1 MATVLIV
8 DDEQSIRE
16 TLSEF
21 LEEEGHAV
29 VVAADVQAAMS
40 AVGETPLDV
49 VVTDIGLPGV
59 TGVTLLKQLRQHAP
73 QVQVIMITGE
83 PTVDTATEAVRQGA
97 FDYLPKPVS
106 RDRLKAVV
114 ASAARV
120 KALADERARLEAE
133 NIRCREHLE
142 AEVAGKKAALLEG
155 EEKHRTA
162 VENAV
167 EAVFVL
173 HDGMVRFF
181 DRPCSG

>member
-1 MATVLIV
+1 VLIV
-8 DDEQSIRE
+8 DDERSIRAS
-16 TLSEF
+16 LSEF
-21 LEEEGHAV
+21 VQEDGHEVLTAEDADEGFRLLQEQPV
-29 VVAADVQAAMS
+29 DII
-40 AVGETPLDV
+40 
-49 VVTDIGLPGV
+49 VTDIILPRV
-59 TGVTLLKQLRQHAP
+59 TGVALLERIQEARP
-73 QVQVIMITGE
+73 DVQITMITGE
-83 PTVDTATEAVRQGA
+83 PTVDTAAAAVRAGA
-97 FDYLPKPVS
+97 FDCLAKPIP
-106 RDRLKAVV
+106 RDEFKAVIT
-114 ASAARV
+114 SAARV